1 MKVLLAEITPVTF
14 LQNNIMKVNIKKII
28 KRGIF
33 PICALLLATALAGCS
48 AQDGEH
54 ARVTAQQRFIYSGSG
69 PIKDTTTVGMINDIV
84 KNIGGNRVES
94 QALMGAGV
102 DPHLYK
108 ATPGDLRKL
117 SNADV
122 VFYNGLHLEGKMSD
136 ILEKL
141 QTKKPSIPVVG
152 NLPKEELLEF
162 EDAPEFPDPHVWF
175 DVKKWIFAANAVR
188 DELAEFDAAH
198 ADDYNANAD
207 EYIKKLETLDEY
219 VRTQMAIVPKDRR
232 VLVTAH
238 DAFNY
243 FGRAYDVE
251 VMGLQGIST
260 ASEASLRDVQRVVD
274 ELVKRKIKAAFV
286 ESSVPR
292 RNIEAVV
299 QGAKA
304 RGWRVHIGGELFSD
318 AMGKAGTPEG
328 TYDGMVRH
336 NVNIIVG
343 ALK

>member
-1 MKVLLAEITPVTF
+1 MKILGKATDMNTKVLKTTRRLFVGSV
-14 LQNNIMKVNIKKII
+14 L
-28 KRGIF
+28 
-33 PICALLLATALAGCS
+33 ALALSGCAIAEKS
-48 AQDGEH
+48 SGG
-54 ARVTAQQRFIYSGSG
+54 RFTYGGAG
-69 PIKDTTTVGMINDIV
+69 PVKVVTTVGMINDIV
-84 KNIGGNRVES
+84 KNVGGTHVET

-117 SNADV
+117 NDADV
-122 VFYNGLHLEGKMSD
+122 IFYNGLHLEGKMAD

-141 QTKKPSIPVVG
+141 QTRKPSVAVVG
-152 NLPKEELLEF
+152 ALPKNELLKF
-162 EDAPEFPDPHVWF
+162 EESPEFPDPHVWF
-175 DVKKWIFAANAVR
+175 DVKKWIFAATAVR
-188 DELAEFDAAH
+188 DELIEFDPQNAG
-198 ADDYNANAD
+198 DYRKNAD
-207 EYIKKLETLDEY
+207 EYVKKLENLDEY
-219 VRTQMAIVPKDRR
+219 ARAQLATIPKNRR

-243 FGRAYDVE
+243 FGQAYDVE

-274 ELVKRKIKAAFV
+274 ELVKRKIKAVFV

-304 RGWRVHIGGELFSD
+304 RGQNVRIGGELFSD
-318 AMGKAGTPEG
+318 AMGKNGTPEG

-336 NVNIIVG
+336 NVDTIVG